1 LEFRAQS
8 FTRYRSSAFSLARSV
23 KLVPMSSVSPS
34 GKSFYVTTPI
44 FYVNDAPHI
53 GHAYTEVASDV
64 LARWQRQKGSS
75 AFLLTGTDEHGEKI
89 LRTASANNSTPQAW
103 ADKLVHDA
111 WLPLL
116 ETLDINNQ
124 DFIRTTETR
133 HKKNV
138 QHFLQDLKDKGFIYQ
153 GSYEGNYCVG
163 CEEFK
168 TDSDLVEGEGAFAE
182 ELVCAI
188 HSKPVERLEE
198 TNYFFTL
205 SQFQQPLLDYY
216 EQNPNFIQPE
226 SARNEVI
233 SFVKR
238 ELTDLSIS
246 RSKDKFDWGIDIP
259 WDKNHVIYVWFDAL
273 LNYITA
279 VGYGEDNKKLDS
291 FWPAS
296 IQVVGK
302 DILRFHAVIWPAM
315 LMAAGLKPAER
326 VFAHGWLLVGG
337 EKMSKSKLTGI
348 APNQI
353 TDVFGSDAFRY
364 YFMRAIAFG
373 QDGSFSWEDLS
384 ARYQSELAN
393 GFGNLASRVIAMVH
407 RYFEGIM
414 PEAENLTKADKKI
427 ASVAAVAVQSADKA
441 MERIAIQD
449 ALLAIWQLVDALNSY
464 LTEHEPW
471 VLAKEEANR
480 ERLATILATAL
491 EGVRVLAVL
500 LSPFTPKASAKLWAA
515 IGGSLGDLGDQPLLE
530 AAVWDQLK
538 SGVKIG
544 QLDSL
549 FPRVEQEDKVQ
560 P

>member
-1 LEFRAQS
+1 
-8 FTRYRSSAFSLARSV
+8 
-23 KLVPMSSVSPS
+23 MSSVSPG

-64 LARWQRQKGSS
+64 LTRWQRQKGSS

-116 ETLDINNQ
+116 ETLDIDNQ
-124 DFIRTTETR
+124 DFIRTTEVR
-133 HKKNV
+133 HKENV
-138 QHFLQDLKDKGFIYQ
+138 QKFLQHLKDRGFIYQ

-168 TDSDLVEGEGAFAE
+168 TDSDLVEGEGAFAD

-198 TNYFFTL
+198 TNYFFKL
-205 SQFQQPLLDYY
+205 SEFQKPLLDYY
-216 EQNPNFIQPE
+216 EQNPTFIQPE
-226 SARNEVI
+226 SARNEVV

-259 WDKNHVIYVWFDAL
+259 WDKDHVIYVWFDAL

-279 VGYGEDNKKLDS
+279 IGYGYDASKLNS
-291 FWPAS
+291 LWPAS
-296 IQVVGK
+296 VQVVGK

-315 LMAAGLKPAER
+315 LMAAELSPAEK

-348 APNQI
+348 APTQI

-384 ARYQSELAN
+384 ARYQAELAN
-393 GFGNLASRVIAMVH
+393 GFGNLASRVVAMVH
-407 RYFEGIM
+407 RYFDGIV
-414 PEAENLTKADKKI
+414 PVPGSLTDSDQKVIDMAKKAIND
-427 ASVAAVAVQSADKA
+427 ADAAMDQ
-441 MERIAIQD
+441 IAIQD
-449 ALLAIWQLVDALNSY
+449 CLASVWQLVDELNSY
-464 LTEHEPW
+464 LTEQEPW
-471 VLAKEEANR
+471 ILAKNEANR
-480 ERLATILATAL
+480 ERLGTILHQAL
-491 EGVRVLAVL
+491 EGLRTLAVAL
-500 LSPFTPKASAKLWAA
+500 APFIPKASAKLWAA
-515 IGGSLGDLGDQPLLE
+515 IGGSLGELVDQDLLQ
-530 AAVWDQLK
+530 AATWNQLAP
-538 SGVKIG
+538 GVKISE
-544 QLDSL
+544 LDSL
-549 FPRVEQEDKVQ
+549 FPRIEQEDKA
-560 P
+560 

>member
-1 LEFRAQS
+1 
-8 FTRYRSSAFSLARSV
+8 
-23 KLVPMSSVSPS
+23 MSSVSPE
-34 GKSFYVTTPI
+34 GKAFYVTTPI

-64 LARWQRQKGSS
+64 LTRWQRQKGSP

-89 LRTASANNSTPQAW
+89 LRTASANNSTPQDW
-103 ADKLVHDA
+103 ADKLVHDS

-116 ETLDINNQ
+116 ETLDIDNQ
-124 DFIRTTETR
+124 DFIRTTEAR
-133 HKKNV
+133 HKNNV
-138 QHFLQDLKDKGFIYQ
+138 QLFLQTLRDKDFIYQ

-168 TDSDLVEGEGAFAE
+168 TDSDLVDGEGAFAE
-182 ELVCAI
+182 EMVCAI

-198 TNYFFTL
+198 TNYFFKL
-205 SQFQQPLLDYY
+205 SEFQQPLLDYY
-216 EQNPNFIQPE
+216 EQNPNFVQPE

-259 WDKNHVIYVWFDAL
+259 WDNDHVIYVWFDAL

-279 VGYGEDNKKLDS
+279 IGYGEDEQKLNS
-291 FWPAS
+291 LWPAS
-296 IQVVGK
+296 VQVVGK

-348 APNQI
+348 APTQI

-364 YFMRAIAFG
+364 YFMKAIAFG

-393 GFGNLASRVIAMVH
+393 GFGNLASRVVAMVH
-407 RYFEGIM
+407 RYFDGVI
-414 PEAENLTKADKKI
+414 PEPKDLTSADEKI
-427 ASVAAVAVQSADKA
+427 TSVASAAVLNSDNA
-441 MERIAIQD
+441 MDEIAIQD
-449 ALLAIWQLVDALNSY
+449 ALVAIWELVDELNGY
-464 LTEHEPW
+464 LTEQEPW
-471 VLAKEEANR
+471 ILAKDEANR
-480 ERLATILATAL
+480 ERLATILYTAL
-491 EGVRVLAVL
+491 EGLRTLAVL
-500 LSPFTPKASAKLWAA
+500 LSPFIPKASAKLWAS
-515 IGGSLGDLGDQPLLE
+515 IGQGLGELPAQPMLE
-530 AAVWDQLK
+530 AAVWNQLIPGNRI
-538 SGVKIG
+538 SE
-544 QLDSL
+544 LESL
-549 FPRVEQEDKVQ
+549 FPRVEQEDKA
-560 P
+560 